1 MKYKVGVSEKVT
13 KDGKDYHVW
22 KVSDEA
28 GFYLADGIE
37 GEEAQEQIEKIIASA
52 CALAVKLE
60 TQAEAVG
67 QEQSEQKQT
76 TAQQPREQ
84 EPKKQDTKKQEHVQ
98 QEPPKQEQKTQ
109 EERLPYMVRRSTGE
123 KIVIDKDIFKLGKDA
138 ACVDYVVDNN
148 PTISRNHADI
158 ERKEDGFYARDKGS
172 LNHTFVDGKKIAPKE
187 AVKLTSGSLLQL
199 SDEVFEFV
207 NVAEKKRK
215 KR

>member
-22 KVSDEA
+22 KVSD
-28 GFYLADGIE
+28 GIV

-52 CALAVKLE
+52 CALAVRLE
-60 TQAEAVG
+60 TQAEAAT
-67 QEQSEQKQT
+67 QEQSEQKQAV
-76 TAQQPREQ
+76 AQEPREQ
-84 EPKKQDTKKQEHVQ
+84 EPE
-98 QEPPKQEQKTQ
+98 KQEQKTQ
-109 EERLPYMVRRSTGE
+109 EEKLPYFVRRSTGE

-158 ERKEDGFYARDKGS
+158 ERKEDGFYVRDKGS

-207 NVAEKKRK
+207 NVVEKKRK

>member
-28 GFYLADGIE
+28 GFYLADGIV

-52 CALAVKLE
+52 CALAVRLE
-60 TQAEAVG
+60 TQAEAAT
-67 QEQSEQKQT
+67 QEQSEQKQAV
-76 TAQQPREQ
+76 AQEPREQ
-84 EPKKQDTKKQEHVQ
+84 EPE
-98 QEPPKQEQKTQ
+98 KQEQKTQ
-109 EERLPYMVRRSTGE
+109 EEKLPYFVRRSTGE
-123 KIVIDKDIFKLGKDA
+123 KIVIDKDIFRLGKDA

-158 ERKEDGFYARDKGS
+158 ERKEDGFYVRDKGS

-207 NVAEKKRK
+207 NVVEKKRK